1 MHNASIG
8 RAGVLALSAFIL
20 VASACV
26 SPKDDHDDH
35 KHAHGEDEKDRIYKG
50 YFEDDEV
57 KMRPLSDWR
66 GDWQS
71 IYPFLLDGSFEE
83 FLVYKAEHGDKSVE
97 EYREYYTTGYSTDV
111 DRIVIRGDRVTFETG
126 DRSFSG
132 NYVDD
137 GYEILTYE
145 KGNRGVRFI
154 FRKSGGDSEAPEFI
168 QFSDHII
175 APQKSSHYHLY
186 SGSDR
191 AALLERAPN
200 WPTYFPSSMSGEEV
214 ADAMTAH

>member
-1 MHNASIG
+1 MLNATI
-8 RAGVLALSAFIL
+8 RWAGALALSAGIL
-20 VASACV
+20 VTSACV
-26 SPKDDHDDH
+26 SPKDDHAAH
-35 KHAHGEDEKDRIYKG
+35 KHAHGGSEKDRIYKG

-71 IYPFLLDGSFEE
+71 IYPFLLDGTFEE

-97 EYREYYTTGYSTDV
+97 EYREYYTTGYRTDV
-111 DRIVIRGDRVTFETG
+111 DRIVIEGDQVTFETK
-126 DRSFSG
+126 DTSFSG

-137 GYEILTYE
+137 GYEILTYQ

-154 FRKSGGDSEAPEFI
+154 FRKSEGDTEAPDFI

-175 APQKSSHYHLY
+175 APQKSKHYHLY

-200 WPTYFPSSMSGEEV
+200 WPTYFPSSMSGKDV
-214 ADAMTAH
+214 AHAMMAH